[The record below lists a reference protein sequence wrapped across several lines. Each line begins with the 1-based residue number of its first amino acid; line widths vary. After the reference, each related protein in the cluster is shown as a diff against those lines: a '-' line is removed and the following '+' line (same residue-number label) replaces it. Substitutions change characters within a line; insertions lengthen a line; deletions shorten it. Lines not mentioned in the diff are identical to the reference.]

1 MKLRSMRRW
10 GKEKILDCFWYIY
23 KAHVLYHYSNGS
35 LGIYFYKCSEVQVK
49 KETHQYSFN

>member
-1 MKLRSMRRW
+1 MGEKKIVDYFW
-10 GKEKILDCFWYIY
+10 GIYIY
-23 KAHVLYHYSNGS
+23 KAHILYHYRNGS